1 MKMMIYG
8 QFNLTGN
15 KEFWLIT
22 KVIDHEYTEDEILDF
37 LDTKTG
43 FRDVFDNV
51 MVKTTDDT
59 EQTIYSTVCF

>member
-8 QFNLTGN
+8 QFNITDD

-22 KVIDHEYTEDEILDF
+22 KVIDHEYTEDEMLDF

-51 MVKTTDDT
+51 MVKITDDT
-59 EQTIYSTVCF
+59 EQTIYSSVCF